1 MHTRLCLFLEWNF
14 QSHYTSYVFQY
25 FRYICD
31 TETFSLKRIFA
42 AKRNKCLFMTLLCL
56 FLHYAVIK
64 QSTAVWKVL
73 FNYFSTAT
81 FRLLHN
87 LSFSSL
93 LQKRCKL
100 GNWMMIN
107 AILLGPCDSEK
118 SALESAKA
126 KILSSKATTSSGAHW
141 RQLALDFH
149 KGKSDFVPKTSK
161 KMQSLNSHLMTSSKR
176 VLGGNSLGTYL
187 KYGFLLV
194 YLSITVNG
202 YDHSLKKKM

>member
-1 MHTRLCLFLEWNF
+1 MHTTLWLFLEWNF

-87 LSFSSL
+87 LSFSSSL

-107 AILLGPCDSEK
+107 AILLGPCDSGK
-118 SALESAKA
+118 SALECKSKDLELKSHYHEWGSTLTTASVR
-126 KILSSKATTSSGAHW
+126 LS
-141 RQLALDFH
+141 
-149 KGKSDFVPKTSK
+149 
-161 KMQSLNSHLMTSSKR
+161 
-176 VLGGNSLGTYL
+176 
-187 KYGFLLV
+187 
-194 YLSITVNG
+194 
-202 YDHSLKKKM
+202 